1 MNPRLEA
8 LTLAA
13 ARRTIPRTH
22 HQQFRTKSVPDP
34 SSPRRTLNVAGF
46 YVIAAAVSHIA
57 ASQIT
62 LAGLVNRS
70 PNPYTVRLDFHGR
83 PVNVMIDSGA
93 DICQINKLSIPEG
106 FMQELGLLGDEV
118 HFNVTQSVSEA
129 RAYVCRE
136 VKAFDLT
143 DGASTC
149 TILPSDNPV
158 YASSHLPFDIVLG
171 RKWCKRVKHNT
182 LWSED
187 QDLIQFTD
195 KKRNGGEQRTW
206 IPTSRPAGKTAA
218 AAAMDLDAETRP
230 TRADHPPSI
239 PAPWDRE
246 DPDFDPEDYV
256 DDEYPILDAQDLQ
269 ADYEK
274 SENERQYDFTSL
286 ASVRVDRL
294 PEDLLTR
301 SAPDLPDLT
310 VAGLLSENPHPPPNP
325 SGSNAEPE
333 GADDDDLSTP
343 LPKWQ
348 RDAALAVFHEVFGH
362 DNIYTSEADFDHYDT
377 LVEKSELTRGEGKGF
392 PPMRIDLKPGAD
404 RSKLPQAKP
413 YRMAP
418 TELAKL
424 EKMLTY
430 LLGKGLISPSTADV
444 ASSCFFVKKKDLD
457 KEGNPKLRFV
467 IDFRLLN
474 HLTVRDV
481 TPVPIL
487 GQLIDEMAGSKYFSV
502 LDNPQAFYH
511 RILEPEGETRKL
523 TTFVTPFGAY
533 MWNVSCFGLTNSP
546 AGWNKFMADR
556 FGPTTEFGS
565 FTKAFVDDV
574 CIHTKGDW
582 AEHLVHLR
590 SVLVKMKGEGL
601 RPNFNKCHF
610 GLKKAIY
617 LGHVVSR
624 RGRQP
629 DPGKT
634 AALQEMPMPGSPSDV
649 RRFLGLAN
657 YFSDWIPRFG
667 ELCRIWNKVR
677 ANNTT
682 QAQFLEHVAENRAEC
697 IESYEALRDSMVTEP
712 VLVLPHLDR
721 KFYLVAD
728 ASQTAIGAV
737 LMQKHDD
744 RLRPVCYYSTSLPK
758 ARHSM
763 AIHLKEMLAI
773 VVGCTKWR
781 HYLMYKPFEVVTDHR
796 PLVHIMAQDKI
807 NWTQARWLDELAL
820 FDFEITYL
828 PGKDNVV
835 ADLLSRPNGSGID
848 ASVLVP
854 HIAVGNCLLCR
865 THLTDDEFCLGVMPG
880 ETPNAPT
887 RPPRGGE
894 GPRHPSGSAQGQ
906 PEQSFTDE
914 ASLKEQLMQKVGN
927 LTEQDVSRLS
937 REVTS
942 LLNEADMDMAG
953 ADLPYPPAG
962 TVAAGVVMAPEETHV
977 KFDPWRT
984 KRTTGNTRA
993 TMAASVAHA
1002 QSSEVLAVDPA
1013 TGTESPRTVTLL
1025 QSHFVC
1031 PSEHADDTCS
1041 SHLGDCN
1048 RGDTSDLM
1056 AEGTAATL
1064 VCAGY
1069 MHVRGLEELDYS
1081 VLIDEYSKDK
1091 RTAPVRKALADPE
1104 ARSHYSHKYFIDPDT
1119 NRLMLR
1125 GSRGTEPRLV
1135 IPCTANT
1142 VKFRKALLG
1151 LHHDLPC
1158 MGHYAA
1164 AGTYRALA
1172 KRFYWYGMA
1181 REAEGYCENCVE
1193 CLKAKQTRGERM
1205 TQRPLEVPSVRPMAS
1220 LNTDFVTHLPDSFCT
1235 SQNRKC
1241 NQIQAYVCH
1250 LSKRVRLIAG
1260 CDTDTA
1266 SRCAQDYMTHMFP
1279 LFGMPVS
1286 INSDRDPKFVSAFWS
1301 EMWRQVGVRLRM
1313 TSAHHPQA
1321 NGVVERLNRD
1331 LNTMI
1336 RTWINQK
1343 MDNWADM
1350 LPALEFALNSNVVM
1364 TRGGY
1369 SPFEITQ
1376 GWNPLRP
1383 VDLADPSLITSTS
1396 NLDVNDFLQLQRVA
1410 AQAAQDSIVLA
1421 QDVRADRANDQE
1433 QRSGRKPVKYL
1444 IGDLVYVHKNHLTPV
1459 TEKSRPSFKFRALY
1473 DGPYRILRVIGAQN
1487 LELDFSTIPRA
1498 NRPRSNVV
1506 SRSACKPAP
1515 KETDPHH
1522 PGPEP
1527 IDDSPHQDD
1536 VGYLVDEVVDSRVR
1550 SWKKRDRRQW
1560 LTKWSGYARAES
1572 TWEHLHSF
1580 LTEDLGVQVGV
1591 NCVHPA
1597 LRKFEEGEESGL
1609 TRLNF
1614 DFEYPLDAISDGE
1627 LVLMPDRYWVLRTVG
1642 QQSLSDIVK
1651 HLQLPPGR
1659 TGCLVS
1665 TVDLLLK
1672 INLGNPHLSK
1682 GLSTKSRLRAS
1693 KLIRVGHLDRLP
1705 N

>member
-1 MNPRLEA
+1 MAA
-8 LTLAA
+8 LRTAA
-13 ARRTIPRTH
+13 SRRTIPPAYY
-22 HQQFRTKSVPDP
+22 HQFKPKRPPTTEHK
-34 SSPRRTLNVAGF
+34 TLNVAGF
-46 YVIAAAVSHIA
+46 YVVAAALSHIA
-57 ASQIT
+57 ASRIT
-62 LAGLVNRS
+62 LAGLVNRTQ
-70 PNPYTVRLDFHGR
+70 NPYTVRLDFHGR

-93 DICQINKLSIPEG
+93 DICQINQLSIPED
-106 FMQELGLLGDEV
+106 FMKSLGLLGQEV
-118 HFNVTQSVSEA
+118 HFNVTQSVSA
-129 RAYVCRE
+129 TRAYVCRE
-136 VKAFDLT
+136 VNEFTLS
-143 DGASTC
+143 DGESDC
-149 TILPSDNPV
+149 LVLPGDNPV
-158 YASSHLPFDIVLG
+158 YAASHLPFDIVLG

-187 QDLIQFTD
+187 HDLISFTD
-195 KKRNGGEQRTW
+195 ERCNAGEQRTW
-206 IPTSRPAGKTAA
+206 SPSSAPSSRSAA
-218 AAAMDLDAETRP
+218 AASVDLDP
-230 TRADHPPSI
+230 MGQSDDDCPPPSM
-239 PAPWDRE
+239 PTPWARE
-246 DPDFDPEDYV
+246 DPDFDPEDFI
-256 DDEYPILDAQDLQ
+256 DDDYPILDAQDLQ

-274 SENERQYDFTSL
+274 GEDQRQYDFTSL
-286 ASVRVDRL
+286 ASIRVDRL
-294 PEDLLTR
+294 PDPSLTSR
-301 SAPDLPDLT
+301 NSDLPDLT
-310 VAGLLSENPHPPPNP
+310 VAGLMSENPPPSTETPV
-325 SGSNAEPE
+325 SDAELD

-348 RDAALAVFHEVFGH
+348 RDAALAVFHEVYGY
-362 DNIYTSEADFDHYDT
+362 DNIYTSEADFDHYDQ

-392 PPMRIDLKPGAD
+392 PPMRIDLKPDAD
-404 RSKLPQAKP
+404 RSKLPRAKP

-457 KEGNPKLRFV
+457 KDGNHKLRFV
-467 IDFRLLN
+467 IDFRMLN
-474 HLTVRDV
+474 NLTVRDI

-511 RILEPEGETRKL
+511 RILDPEGETRQL

-574 CIHTKGDW
+574 CIHTRGDW
-582 AEHLVHLR
+582 EEHLVQLR
-590 SVLVKMKGEGL
+590 AVLTKMRAEGL

-634 AALQEMPMPGSPSDV
+634 AALQEMPMPESPADV

-667 ELCRIWNKVR
+667 ELCSVWNKVR
-677 ANNTT
+677 ANNTSM
-682 QAQFLEHVAENRAEC
+682 AQFREHVDTHRAEC
-697 IESYEALRDSMVTEP
+697 IESYEALRDSLITEP

-721 KFYLVAD
+721 KFYLIAD
-728 ASQTAIGAV
+728 ASQTTVGAV
-737 LMQKHDD
+737 LMQKHEG

-773 VVGCTKWR
+773 VVGCNKWR
-781 HYLMYKPFEVVTDHR
+781 HYLMYRPFEVVTDHR
-796 PLVHIMAQDKI
+796 PLIHIMAQEKI

-820 FDFEITYL
+820 FDFEISYL

-880 ETPNAPT
+880 ETPDTPT
-887 RPPRGGE
+887 GPPKKGGE
-894 GPRHPSGSAQGQ
+894 ELTSHPT
-906 PEQSFTDE
+906 FTDE
-914 ASLKEQLMQKVGN
+914 TSLKEQLMDKVGKI
-927 LTEQDVSRLS
+927 TEQDVNRLS
-937 REVTS
+937 REVTA
-942 LLNEADMDMAG
+942 LLNEVDLDLAG
-953 ADLPYPPAG
+953 AGLPYPPAG
-962 TVAAGVVMAPEETHV
+962 TVTAAAGVTSVVQEDVPH
-977 KFDPWRT
+977 FDPWRT
-984 KRTTGNTRA
+984 SRVVGETRG
-993 TMAASVAHA
+993 SPRHDSAHA
-1002 QSSEVLAVDPA
+1002 RSTQVRTVDPI
-1013 TGTESPRTVTLL
+1013 TGTSTPRTVTILED
-1025 QSHFVC
+1025 HFVC
-1031 PSEHADDTCS
+1031 AVEREDEICH
-1041 SHLGDCN
+1041 SHLGTCN
-1048 RGDTSDLM
+1048 RGDPSARM
-1056 AEGTAATL
+1056 ASGGAATL

-1069 MHVRGLEELDYS
+1069 MHVRGIDELDYS
-1081 VLIDEYSKDK
+1081 VLPVEYTKDK
-1091 RTAPVRKALADPE
+1091 RTSPVLKALANPE
-1104 ARSHYSHKYFIDPDT
+1104 SRSHYEHKYFVDLDT
-1119 NRLMLR
+1119 HKLMLK

-1142 VKFRKALLG
+1142 VKLRKALLM

-1172 KRFYWYGMA
+1172 KRFYWFGMA
-1181 REAEGYCENCVE
+1181 REAESYCDNCVE
-1193 CLKAKQTRGERM
+1193 CLKAKKTRGERM

-1235 SQNRKC
+1235 AQNRKC

-1260 CDTDTA
+1260 HDTDTA
-1266 SRCAQDYMTHMFP
+1266 DRCAQDYMTHMFP

-1301 EMWRQVGVRLRM
+1301 EIWRQIGVQLRM

-1350 LPALEFALNSNVVM
+1350 LPVLEFALNSNVVM

-1369 SPFEITQ
+1369 TPFEITQ

-1383 VDLADPSLITSTS
+1383 VDLADPTLITMSS

-1410 AQAAQDSIVLA
+1410 AQSAQDAIVLA
-1421 QDVRADRANDQE
+1421 QDVRADRANEQE
-1433 QRSGRKPVKYL
+1433 QRSGRKPVHYL
-1444 IGDLVYVHKNHLTPV
+1444 INDLVYVHKNHLTPV

-1473 DGPYRILRVIGAQN
+1473 DGPYRVTRVVGSQN
-1487 LELDFSTIPRA
+1487 LELDFSTISRT

-1515 KETDPHH
+1515 KETDIHH

-1527 IDDSPHQDD
+1527 IDDSPHAED
-1536 VGYLVDEVVDSRVR
+1536 VGYLVDEVVDSRIH

-1580 LTEDLGVQVGV
+1580 LTEDLGDKVGID
-1591 NCVHPA
+1591 CLHPA
-1597 LRKFEEGEESGL
+1597 LRTFEEGEESGL

-1614 DFEYPLDAISDGE
+1614 NFEYPLDAISDGE
-1627 LVLMPDRYWVLRTVG
+1627 LVLMPDRYWVLRTAG
-1642 QQSLSDIVK
+1642 RQSLTDIVK

-1659 TGCLVS
+1659 SGDLVT
-1665 TVDLLLK
+1665 TVDQLVKL
-1672 INLGNPHLSK
+1672 NRGNPHLSK
-1682 GLSTKSRLRAS
+1682 DLSCTSRLRAS
-1693 KLIRVGHLDRLP
+1693 KLIRVGQLDNSLT
-1705 N
+1705 